1 MRRFEFKFQRLEE
14 VRKAGVVELRA
25 RVLGV
30 RMQIA
35 EVESR
40 LERLRAGLEETRDQL
55 LRARTTPGDYSLHM
69 PYELYIDLL
78 KQRRARSAE
87 ELAKRRKELTE
98 LRALL
103 VEANRELKVVEKVHE
118 RKVRE
123 YLLES
128 LSEEQKE
135 LDEQGI
141 LYN

>member
-35 EVESR
+35 EVEAR

-55 LRARTTPGDYSLHM
+55 LQARTTPGDYSLHM
-69 PYELYIDLL
+69 PFELYIDLL

>member
-1 MRRFEFKFQRLEE
+1 MRRFKFKFQRLEE
-14 VRKAGVVELRA
+14 VRKAGVAELRA
-25 RVLGV
+25 RMLGV

-35 EVESR
+35 EVEAR
-40 LERLRAGLEETRDQL
+40 LERLRADLEETRDQL
-55 LRARTTPGDYSLHM
+55 LLARTTPGDCRLHM
-69 PYELYIDLL
+69 PYEQYIDLL
-78 KQRRARSAE
+78 KQRRARSAA
-87 ELAKRRKELTE
+87 ELAKRRKELSE

-118 RKVRE
+118 RKARE
-123 YLLES
+123 HLLES